1 MASKKRIKETDSV
14 LAQNVYDQ
22 YDIARREQQSNDA
35 EFDGIMDMIECK
47 RSEKD
52 YEWMSDVFIPEYPSI
67 HLTEASQWANQY
79 FQSRD
84 FVEVYLSST
93 SDIAEA
99 KAKASKD
106 YINTM
111 LNVKELYHYGKYMR
125 ARSINSIRGQ
135 VVAVCSWKQRLLN
148 DTVRSEAIEQT
159 GLDMNGQPI
168 YGRVTKENNVTH
180 PIEDR
185 FEYEVVDP
193 RNLFTDNKYAY
204 SIQEKEWITIRSEM
218 TYDELYAR
226 REENGYINLDK
237 LKEWER
243 VYVTETAKVTGTE
256 EQESK
261 LTHPHFD
268 ILERFGKT
276 WATVTSRDE
285 YENPVLIQNGYK
297 DDGSVKDSAELVE
310 AIVTVAC
317 YNGQKVLIRFQAT
330 PFITSKG
337 VPYRPLIRGLCYI
350 HPTKDAGMSD
360 GKYGRE
366 LQVLINDMVNMGID
380 RSKLSM
386 LPTLKVRRLAWEDND
401 SIYFEPEHAM
411 IVENKDDIE
420 EFRIDGNIE
429 PAMSVVSLAI
439 SKMQQVQAVYPTTM
453 GNMPGK
459 VETATAIS
467 GAENRGNLRANYKS
481 LTFEH
486 TFLAEFYWMML
497 QMGYQFMH
505 PETAMQIMGENAQN
519 FDPDQNYSYTPVTS
533 NIEVEYSKAKKLQA
547 FDGMLSRI
555 VGIQNPAV
563 VPIIA
568 AIISRQFELLGDE
581 YQKYSKLVD
590 ALAKTPNTPE
600 SGAPPQQENGREAMQ
615 PSNQEGIPMSGMEES
630 TRGLV

>member
-1 MASKKRIKETDSV
+1 MASKKRIKQSDEV
-14 LAQNVYDQ
+14 IANNVYDQ
-22 YDIARREQQSNDA
+22 YDIARREQQDNDA

-52 YEWMSDVFIPEYPSI
+52 YDWMSDVFIPEYPSI

-84 FVEVYLSST
+84 FVEVYLSDT
-93 SDIAEA
+93 SPEAES

-135 VVAVCSWKQRLLN
+135 VVAVCSWKQRLLS
-148 DTVRSEAIEQT
+148 DVVRTTSAGQI
-159 GLDMNGQPI
+159 GLNEMGQPL
-168 YGRVTKENNVTH
+168 YGPVVNEKTVTH

-204 SIQEKEWITIRSEM
+204 SIQEKEWVTIRSEM
-218 TYDELYAR
+218 TYDELYAK

-243 VYVTETAKVTGTE
+243 VYKTDTAKATGTE
-256 EQESK
+256 DEESK
-261 LTHPHFD
+261 LSEPHFD

-276 WATVTSRDE
+276 WATVSTRDT
-285 YENPVLIQNGYK
+285 YGNPVLINSGYK
-297 DDGSVKDSAELVE
+297 DDGSTKDTAELVE
-310 AIVTVAC
+310 SIVTVAC
-317 YNGQKVLIRFQAT
+317 YNGQKVLIRLQAT

-350 HPTKDAGMSD
+350 HPTKDVGMSD

-411 IVENKDDIE
+411 IVENADDIE

-439 SKMQQVQAVYPTTM
+439 NKMQQVQAVYPTTM
-453 GNMPGK
+453 GNIPGK

-505 PETAMQIMGENAQN
+505 PETATEIMGENAQN
-519 FDPDQNYSYTPVTS
+519 FDPDQNYSYTPITS

-547 FDGMLSRI
+547 FDSMLSRI

-600 SGAPPQQENGREAMQ
+600 AGAPPQQANGREAMPAQ
-615 PSNQEGIPMSGMEES
+615 NQQGMPMSQMEEGV
-630 TRGLV
+630 RGI

>member
-1 MASKKRIKETDSV
+1 MAKKKIKASDEV
-14 LAQNVYDQ
+14 IANNVYDQ
-22 YDIARREQQSNDA
+22 YDIARRNQQDSDA
-35 EFDGIMDMIECK
+35 EFDGILDMIECK

-52 YEWMSDVFIPEYPSI
+52 YDWMSDVFIPEYPSI

-84 FVEVYLSST
+84 FVEVYLSDT
-93 SDIAEA
+93 TPEAEA
-99 KAKASKD
+99 KAKAAKD

-135 VVAVCSWKQRLLN
+135 VVAVCSWKQRLSSN
-148 DTVRSEAIEQT
+148 AIPIQTVEQT
-159 GLDMNGQPI
+159 GINEMGQPVYAPVI
-168 YGRVTKENNVTH
+168 KQKIVTH

-193 RNLFTDNKYAY
+193 RNTFTDNKYAY
-204 SIQEKEWITIRSEM
+204 SIQEKEWVIIRSEM
-218 TYDELYAR
+218 TYEELYAKR
-226 REENGYINLDK
+226 DENGYINLDK
-237 LKEWER
+237 LKEWEK
-243 VYVTETAKVTGTE
+243 VYTTDTAKDTGTE
-256 EQESK
+256 DEESD
-261 LTHPHFD
+261 LSEPHFD

-276 WATVTSRDE
+276 WAIVNSRDE
-285 YENPVLIQNGYK
+285 FGNPVSIQSGYK
-297 DDGSVKDSAELVE
+297 DDGSIKDTAELVE
-310 AIVTVAC
+310 SIVTVAC

-350 HPTKDAGMSD
+350 HPTKDLGMSD
-360 GKYGRE
+360 GKYGKE

-429 PAMSVVSLAI
+429 PAMSIVGLAI
-439 SKMQQVQAVYPTTM
+439 NKMQQTEAVYPTTM
-453 GNMPGK
+453 GNIPGK

-505 PETAMQIMGENAQN
+505 PETAIEIMGDNAKN
-519 FDPDQNYSYTPVTS
+519 FDPDQNYSYTPITS

-555 VGIQNPAV
+555 VGLQNPAI

-581 YQKYSKLVD
+581 YQKYSKLVKD
-590 ALAKTPNTPE
+590 LARTPNTPE
-600 SGAPPQQENGREAMQ
+600 DEAPPQQENPRESMPPQ
-615 PSNQEGIPMSGMEES
+615 NQMGMPMSQMEQGV
-630 TRGLV
+630 RGI

>member
-1 MASKKRIKETDSV
+1 MASKKRIKESDNI
-14 LAQNVYDQ
+14 LANNVWDQ
-22 YDIARREQQSNDA
+22 YDIARREQQADDA
-35 EFDGIMDMIECK
+35 EFDGIMDMIECR

-52 YEWMSDVFIPEYPSI
+52 YDWMSDVFIPEYPSI

-79 FQSRD
+79 FQTRD
-84 FVEVYLSST
+84 FVEVYLSNST
-93 SDIAEA
+93 PKAEA
-99 KAKASKD
+99 SSKAAKD

-125 ARSINSIRGQ
+125 ARGINSIRGQ
-135 VVAVCSWKQRLLN
+135 VVAVCSWKQRLLS
-148 DTVRSEAIEQT
+148 DTVRTQEMGQV
-159 GLDMNGQPI
+159 GLDMNGQPL
-168 YGRVTKENNVTH
+168 YGPIPKEKIVTH

-185 FEYEVVDP
+185 FEYEVIDP

-204 SIQEKEWITIRSEM
+204 SIQEKEWIIVRSEM
-218 TYDELYAR
+218 TYDELYSK

-237 LKEWER
+237 VKEWER
-243 VYVTETAKVTGTE
+243 IYATETAKVTGTE

-261 LTHPHFD
+261 LTQPHYD
-268 ILERFGKT
+268 ILERFAKT
-276 WATVTSRDE
+276 WAIVNSRDE
-285 YENPVLIQNGYK
+285 FGNPVLIQSGYK
-297 DDGSVKDSAELVE
+297 DDGSIKDAAEFVE

-317 YNGQKVLIRFQAT
+317 YNGQKLLIRLQAT

-350 HPTKDAGMSD
+350 HPTKDVGMSD

-429 PAMSVVSLAI
+429 PAMSVVSLGI
-439 SKMQQVQAVYPTTM
+439 NKMQQVQAVYPTTM
-453 GNMPGK
+453 GNTPGH

-505 PETAMQIMGENAQN
+505 PETAIAIMGQNAQN

-547 FDGMLSRI
+547 FDSMLSRI
-555 VGIQNPAV
+555 VGLQNPAV
-563 VPIIA
+563 IPIIA
-568 AIISRQFELLGDE
+568 AIIGRQFELLGDE
-581 YQKYSKLVD
+581 YQKYAKMVEVLS
-590 ALAKTPNTPE
+590 KTPNTPE
-600 SGAPPQQENGREAMQ
+600 AGQAPQSPQARNAAP
-615 PSNQEGIPMSGMEES
+615 PSNQQGIPMSTMEEGA
-630 TRGLV
+630 RGI